1 MFIPANRRN
10 ENIFINL
17 DVSTQHGILLCM
29 VFAYSIKHILNTTID
44 TIQFQKD
51 FLLKIGRFF
60 ILSRTGIKN
69 IPIQQNILIFV
80 I

>member
-29 VFAYSIKHILNTTID
+29 VFAYSIKHILNTTTID

-51 FLLKIGRFF
+51 FLVSYRHQKYTNPAKYFDFCYLD
-60 ILSRTGIKN
+60 
-69 IPIQQNILIFV
+69 PIWYF
-80 I
+80 